1 MIVAN
6 KELVAHPELKGS
18 LLGQVEYWLR
28 YGIGKKLEESA
39 PHDVCRA
46 LAYAL
51 RPRLLEGLE
60 QTEKRYAA
68 SSAKRLYYLSAEFL
82 IGQSL
87 RNNLYNL
94 SQSAEAEEVAQAFGF
109 NLEEVL
115 TTEPDAGLGNGGL
128 GRLAACYLESLAT
141 QGYAGFGYGIN
152 YEFGLFQQEIQNGF
166 QQERP
171 DQWLKEPSPW
181 EIPQMDEAC
190 LIPVGGR
197 VEHEHDA
204 TGGYNPMWVD
214 WKMIIGVPYDIPIA
228 GYGGH
233 TVNRLRLYSARASD
247 EFDMQVFNEGDYFR
261 AVQQKISSET
271 ISKVLY
277 PSDSFAAGKEL
288 RLVQEYF
295 MVACALRDIF
305 RQYLR
310 VSKDLTALPQHV
322 AIQLNDT
329 HPSLAIAELMR
340 VLVDE
345 HNMPWE
351 RAWRVTQETCGYT
364 NHTLMPEA
372 LERWPLD
379 LFEKTLPRHLQII
392 YEINHRFLQEVSD
405 KYPNDDAR
413 QARMSLI
420 EESSPP
426 QIRMAHLAIVGSH
439 AVNGVAEL
447 HSELV
452 KTTLVPDFYDLWPD
466 RFTNVTNGVTH
477 RRWLASCN
485 PALASLLTKLVG
497 PGWETNFAL
506 VQGLEKHANLRD
518 VQQEFSLIKRA
529 NKERLSNLIRKELR
543 LKVDPDSMFDVH
555 VKRIHEYKRQL
566 LNILR
571 VIHAYNSIVEDGVL
585 PPVPRTVIFAGKAAP
600 GYHMAKKIIKLIH
613 NVAARVNE
621 DPAVKGLLRVVFL
634 PNYRVTLAEAIIPA
648 ADLSEQVSTAG
659 TEASGTS
666 NMKFAMN
673 GALTIGTL
681 DGANVEIRDSVGE
694 DNFYLFGMTTA
705 QVTERRKNY
714 RSRAL
719 YEADPILRW
728 TVDSLLDERFCPGEP
743 GILREVYDRLIEHGD
758 YYLHLA
764 DFHSYLEAQARASQ
778 DFLDQRCWAKKAILN
793 VARSWKFTSD
803 RSVREYAKNI
813 WSMSPMES
821 FGDPTT

>member
-1 MIVAN
+1 VN
-6 KELVAHPELKGS
+6 KELVTRPELKGG
-18 LLGQVEYWLR
+18 LRGQVEQWLR
-28 YGIGKKLEESA
+28 YGIGKKLEEAA

-60 QTEKRYAA
+60 QTEKRYAKA
-68 SSAKRLYYLSAEFL
+68 HAKRLYYLSAEFL

-94 SQSAEAEEVAQAFGF
+94 DQSAEAEEVAQSFGF
-109 NLEEVL
+109 SLEEVL
-115 TTEPDAGLGNGGL
+115 STEPDAGLGNGGL

-141 QGYAGFGYGIN
+141 QGFAGFGYGIN
-152 YEFGLFQQEIQNGF
+152 YEFGLFQQEIHDGY
-166 QQERP
+166 QQEKP

-197 VEHEHDA
+197 VEHEQDNA
-204 TGGYNPMWVD
+204 GGYNPMWVD

-228 GYGGH
+228 GYGGK

-247 EFDMQVFNEGDYFR
+247 DFDMRVFNEGDYFR
-261 AVQQKISSET
+261 AVQQKIASET

-305 RQYLR
+305 RQFLR
-310 VSKDLTALPQHV
+310 VSKNVEDLPQHV

-340 VLVDE
+340 VLIDE
-345 HNMPWE
+345 HNIPWE
-351 RAWRVTQETCGYT
+351 RAWQITQATCGYT

-372 LERWPLD
+372 LERWPLE
-379 LFEKTLPRHLQII
+379 LLEKTLPRHLQII
-392 YEINHRFLQEVSD
+392 YEINHRFLLEVSRRF
-405 KYPNDDAR
+405 PDDMAR
-413 QARMSLI
+413 QSRMSLI
-420 EESSPP
+420 EECSPP
-426 QIRMAHLAIVGSH
+426 QVRMAHLAIVGSH
-439 AVNGVAEL
+439 AINGVAEL

-452 KTTLVPDFYDLWPD
+452 KTTLVPDFYEMWPN

-485 PALASLLTKLVG
+485 PSLAGLLTKLVG
-497 PGWETNFAL
+497 PGWETDFSR
-506 VQGLEKHANLRD
+506 VRGLENHADSREI
-518 VQQEFSLIKRA
+518 QQEFSLIKRA

-555 VKRIHEYKRQL
+555 IKRIHEYKRQL
-566 LNILR
+566 LNVLR
-571 VIHAYNSIVEDGVL
+571 VIHTYNTIVEGGVM
-585 PPVPRTVIFAGKAAP
+585 PAVPRTVIFAGKAAP
-600 GYHMAKKIIKLIH
+600 GYHMAKRIIKLIH
-613 NVAARVNE
+613 NVANRVNE
-621 DPAVKGLLRVVFL
+621 DPAVQGMLRVIFL

-648 ADLSEQVSTAG
+648 ADLSEQISTAG

-681 DGANVEIRDSVGE
+681 DGANVEIRESVGE
-694 DNFYLFGMTTA
+694 ENFYLFGMTTD
-705 QVTERRKNY
+705 QVAERRKNY
-714 RSRAL
+714 RSRGL
-719 YEADPILRW
+719 YESDATLRR
-728 TVDSLLDERFCPGEP
+728 TVNSLLDEKFCPGEP
-743 GILREVYDRLIEHGD
+743 GIFQDVFNLLVEHGD

-764 DFHSYLEAQARASQ
+764 DFHSYVEAQARADQ
-778 DFLDQRCWAKKAILN
+778 DFLDQRRWARKAIFN
-793 VARSWKFTSD
+793 VARSWRFTSD
-803 RSVREYAKNI
+803 RSVREYAKSI
-813 WSMSPMES
+813 WTMTPIES
-821 FGDPTT
+821 VGELNK

>member
-6 KELVAHPELKGS
+6 NELVIRPELKGS
-18 LLGQVEYWLR
+18 LQGQVEQWLR
-28 YGIGKKLEESA
+28 YGIGKRLDESA
-39 PHDVCRA
+39 PNDVCRA

-68 SSAKRLYYLSAEFL
+68 TSSKRLYYLSAEFL

-87 RNNLYNL
+87 RNNLFNL
-94 SQSAEAEEVAQAFGF
+94 DQTAEAEEVAQSFGF
-109 NLEEVL
+109 SLEEVL
-115 TTEPDAGLGNGGL
+115 STEPDAGLGNGGL

-141 QGYAGFGYGIN
+141 QNFAGFGYGIN
-152 YEFGLFQQEIQNGF
+152 YEFGLFQQEIQNGY

-181 EIPQMDEAC
+181 EIPHMDEAC
-190 LIPVGGR
+190 MIPVGGR
-197 VEHEHDA
+197 VEHSEDS

-214 WKMIIGVPYDIPIA
+214 WKVIIGVPHDIPIA

-247 EFDMQVFNEGDYFR
+247 DFDMQVFNEGDYFR
-261 AVQQKISSET
+261 AVQQKIASET

-295 MVACALRDIF
+295 MVACALRDIL
-305 RQYLR
+305 RQFMR

-345 HNMPWE
+345 NNMPWE
-351 RAWRVTQETCGYT
+351 RAWQVTQATCGYT

-372 LERWPLD
+372 LERWPLE

-392 YEINHRFLQEVSD
+392 YEINHRFLLEVGCR
-405 KYPNDDAR
+405 YPGDAAR
-413 QARMSLI
+413 QSRMSII

-426 QIRMAHLAIVGSH
+426 QVRMAHLAIVGSH
-439 AVNGVAEL
+439 AINGVAEL

-452 KTTLVPDFYDLWPD
+452 KTTLVPDFYEFWPN

-485 PALASLLTKLVG
+485 PALAGLLTRLVG
-497 PGWETNFAL
+497 QGWETDFSL
-506 VQGLEKHANLRD
+506 VQGLEKQADRRD
-518 VQQEFSLIKRA
+518 VQQEFSHIKRT

-543 LKVDPDSMFDVH
+543 LSVDPDSMFDVH
-555 VKRIHEYKRQL
+555 IKRIHEYKRQL
-566 LNILR
+566 LNVLR
-571 VIHAYNSIVEDGVL
+571 VIHAYNAIVEGGIL
-585 PPVPRTVIFAGKAAP
+585 PQAPRTVIFAGKAAP
-600 GYHMAKKIIKLIH
+600 GYHMAKRIIKLIH
-613 NVAARVNE
+613 NVAERVNG

-648 ADLSEQVSTAG
+648 ADLSEQISTAG

-673 GALTIGTL
+673 GAMTIGTL

-694 DNFYLFGMTTA
+694 EHFYLFGMTTE
-705 QVTERRKNY
+705 QVTQHRKNY
-714 RSRAL
+714 RSRDL
-719 YEADPILRW
+719 YESDAILRH
-728 TVDSLLDERFCPGEP
+728 TVDSLLDEKFCLGEP
-743 GILREVYDRLIEHGD
+743 GIFRDVYDLLIEHGD

-764 DFHSYLEAQARASQ
+764 DFHSYLDAQARAEQ
-778 DFLDQRCWAKKAILN
+778 DFLNPSCWAKKTMLN
-793 VARSWKFTSD
+793 VARSWRFTSD
-803 RSVREYAKNI
+803 RSVRDYAKNI
-813 WSMSPMES
+813 WSMSPVE
-821 FGDPTT
+821 